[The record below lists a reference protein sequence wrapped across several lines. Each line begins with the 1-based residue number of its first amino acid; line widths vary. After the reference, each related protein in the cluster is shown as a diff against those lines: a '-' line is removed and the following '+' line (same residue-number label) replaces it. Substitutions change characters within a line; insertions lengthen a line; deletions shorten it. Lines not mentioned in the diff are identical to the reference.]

1 MKHENKIKKMMFIF
15 LWNKNLN
22 ISSFLSCISCV
33 SWLKKGII
41 LLFLGS
47 TLLCSAAENKRLIR
61 IVSLSPNITE
71 AIFALDLGK
80 CLVGRSNV
88 CNYPEAAKKIP
99 IAGRF
104 AQPNIERVIALRPD
118 YIISSALQDQAM
130 IKRFKQFGIKVLFLP
145 NKSFADYFNTLK
157 ILGKI
162 LNCPKKAE
170 LICRQDKA
178 ELEKLKQAANKIP
191 ESKKTKVL
199 FVIQDTPLITI
210 GRNSFITNMIHLA
223 GGVSVTSERP
233 KAYFYCPLEWL
244 LTHQPDVL
252 ILPAMQETRAKGL
265 VKRSGWNNL
274 EAVKNGRLFYKMNP
288 DLISR
293 MGPRS
298 IEGIKLMRK
307 IFKSV
312 ITK

>member
-1 MKHENKIKKMMFIF
+1 MKK
-15 LWNKNLN
+15 
-22 ISSFLSCISCV
+22 
-33 SWLKKGII
+33 I
-41 LLFLGS
+41 LLILFFSS
-47 TLLCSAAENKRLIR
+47 TLLCSAVENKKSVR

-71 AIFALDLGK
+71 TVFILDGGK
-80 CLVGRSNV
+80 SLVGRSKV

-99 IAGRF
+99 IAGNF
-104 AQPNIERVIALRPD
+104 AQPNVERVIALKPD

-130 IKRFKQFGIKVLFLP
+130 IKRFEQFKIKVLFLP
-145 NKSFADYFNTLK
+145 NKSFSDYFKTLK
-157 ILGKI
+157 VLGKI

-178 ELEKLKQAANKIP
+178 ELEKLRQAADKIP
-191 ESKKTKVL
+191 EKDKIKAL

-252 ILPAMQETRAKGL
+252 ILPAIQETRAKEL

-274 EAVKNGRLFYKMNP
+274 KAVKKGRLFYKMNP

-298 IEGIKLMRK
+298 IEGIKLIRK

-312 ITK
+312 IIK

>member
-1 MKHENKIKKMMFIF
+1 MKN
-15 LWNKNLN
+15 
-22 ISSFLSCISCV
+22 
-33 SWLKKGII
+33 II
-41 LLFLGS
+41 LILFFSS
-47 TLLCSAAENKRLIR
+47 TLLCYGATNKKSVR

-71 AIFALDLGK
+71 TLFILDGGK
-80 CLVGRSNV
+80 SLVGRSKV

-99 IAGRF
+99 IAGNF
-104 AQPNIERVIALRPD
+104 AQPNVERVIALRPD

-130 IKRFKQFGIKVLFLP
+130 IKRFKRFGIKVIFLP
-145 NKSFADYFNTLK
+145 NKSFNDYFKTLK

-162 LNCPKKAE
+162 LNCSPKAE

-178 ELEKLKQAANKIP
+178 ELEKFKQDANKIP
-191 ESKKTKVL
+191 EADKIKVL

-223 GGVSVTSERP
+223 GGVSVTAKRS

-244 LTHQPDVL
+244 LTHQPDILV
-252 ILPAMQETRAKGL
+252 LPAMQETRAKGL
-265 VKRSGWNNL
+265 VKRSGWKNL
-274 EAVKNGRLFYKMNP
+274 EAVKRGRLFYKMNP

-298 IEGIKLMRK
+298 IEGIKLLRK